1 VAVAESEIGPT
12 IPTLGL
18 VVCTSGVL
26 LKIVAAA
33 DEVGI
38 ADVVIGTT
46 DVESVG
52 VAENTTLEPDNWTE
66 SAVNDW
72 VILAPR
78 VAIRPPSVERAEP
91 VFV

>member
-1 VAVAESEIGPT
+1 MAVAESEIGPT

-18 VVCTSGVL
+18 VVCTFGVL
-26 LKIVAAA
+26 LGVVAAA

-38 ADVVIGTT
+38 ADVVIGAT

-52 VAENTTLEPDNWTE
+52 VAETTILEPDDWTE
-66 SAVNDW
+66 SAVNEW

-78 VAIRPPSVERAEP
+78 VAIRPPSVERAEL
-91 VFV
+91 VFG